1 LEEWR
6 EMGLPLT
13 VNCWLRIRNAILK
26 ANGALSKNLEIT
38 ASEGIN
44 EFVAK
49 LKKGSKRIR
58 KIFDA
63 AREKNLILSNQNF
76 FVSFKKIVNCVPS
89 NIEYLCD
96 WVSIWNLNCLS
107 NDLKFFIFQCRFNYL
122 PTNNRLHS
130 YIKEVDPRC
139 TFCRIE
145 NTTTEERDS
154 FFHCFFSCPTVKVY
168 LTQLFLLIDLTFDD
182 SVKTTD
188 LYWYGILDNDDIQ
201 KHNVLCYLIVFDI
214 FRYIVYKYRLRRVL
228 PTFNT
233 VVTQLRYVLSIVCT
247 VNKNIHSAFIK
258 IPSLANIAPA
268 MG

>member
-1 LEEWR
+1 MEEWR

-26 ANGALSKNLEIT
+26 ANCTLSKNLENIT
-38 ASEGIN
+38 SEGIN

-58 KIFDA
+58 KIFET
-63 AREKNLILSNQNF
+63 AREKNLTLSSQNF

-89 NIEYLCD
+89 NIEYLRD

-154 FFHCFFSCPTVKVY
+154 FLHCFFSCPIVRGF
-168 LTQLFLLIDLTFDD
+168 LTQLFLLIDLNFDD
-182 SVKTTD
+182 NGQRTYTGTVSKTKTTF
-188 LYWYGILDNDDIQ
+188 
-201 KHNVLCYLIVFDI
+201 KSVMF
-214 FRYIVYKYRLRRVL
+214 
-228 PTFNT
+228 
-233 VVTQLRYVLSIVCT
+233 
-247 VNKNIHSAFIK
+247 SAI
-258 IPSLANIAPA
+258 
-268 MG
+268 